1 MLGPQK
7 PIFSFFILLLIFK
20 SKLALFFNMNK
31 KAQELPV
38 STIILIVIAI
48 IVLIL
53 VMVFII
59 VPDIHGV
66 KIFSNTSAP
75 SGAMSSFKYDCS
87 VYCGSAS
94 NNTPADTRFCTAS
107 IDYQG
112 NIYHCYSQY
121 DGAYIYDKGVCTYTA
136 SNGQTLQA
144 DASSCS

>member
-1 MLGPQK
+1 MTDELQ
-7 PIFSFFILLLIFK
+7 IENLIK
-20 SKLALFFNMNK
+20 SENK
-31 KAQELPV
+31 IYIY
-38 STIILIVIAI
+38 IIVVIVIAI